1 MIVEERIV
9 SYINSLEKEN
19 SPVLEE
25 IEKEARKDGVPIIRK
40 EMESFLRVMLSIKKP
55 MRILELGTAVGY
67 SAILMSEC
75 INGKGQIIT
84 IENYDKRIPVAKKNF
99 IRAGVIDKITL
110 IEGDAADVLKTLEG
124 DAMEIMPTLESD
136 QFDFVFM
143 DAAKAQYIHF
153 LPEVLPLMKK
163 DGVLITDNV
172 LQEGDLIQSKY
183 VVRRRDRTIHKR
195 MREYLEV
202 VKNHH
207 NLKPQLCQLVMEL
220 QCQLKNRKEGL
231 HDLVL
236 E

>member
-67 SAILMSEC
+67 SAILMSEY
-75 INGKGQIIT
+75 IDEKGQIIT
-84 IENYDKRIPVAKKNF
+84 IENYDKRIPIAKENIKK
-99 IRAGVIDKITL
+99 AGRENVIKL
-110 IEGDAADVLKTLEG
+110 LEG
-124 DAMEIMPTLESD
+124 DAMEIMPTLERD

-143 DAAKAQYIHF
+143 EAAKAQYIHF
-153 LPEVLPLMKK
+153 LPEVLRLMKK

-202 VKNHH
+202 VKNH
-207 NLKPQLCQLVMEL
+207 PQLETSIVPIGDGITMSV
-220 QCQLKNRKEGL
+220 KK
-231 HDLVL
+231 
-236 E
+236 

>member
-67 SAILMSEC
+67 SAILMSEY
-75 INGKGQIIT
+75 IDEKGQIIT
-84 IENYDKRIPVAKKNF
+84 IENYDKRIPIAKENIKK
-99 IRAGVIDKITL
+99 AGRENMIKL
-110 IEGDAADVLKTLEG
+110 LEG
-124 DAMEIMPTLESD
+124 DAMEIMPTLESGR
-136 QFDFVFM
+136 FDFVFM

-153 LPEVLPLMKK
+153 LPEVLRLMKK

-183 VVRRRDRTIHKR
+183 VIRRRDRTIHKR

-202 VKNHH
+202 VKNH
-207 NLKPQLCQLVMEL
+207 PQLETSIVPIGDGITMSV
-220 QCQLKNRKEGL
+220 KK
-231 HDLVL
+231 
-236 E
+236 

>member
-55 MRILELGTAVGY
+55 VRILELGTAVGY
-67 SAILMSEC
+67 SAILMSEY
-75 INGKGQIIT
+75 INEKGQIIT
-84 IENYDKRIPVAKKNF
+84 IENYDKRIPIAKENIKK
-99 IRAGVIDKITL
+99 AGRENVIKL
-110 IEGDAADVLKTLEG
+110 LEG
-124 DAMEIMPTLESD
+124 DAMEIMPTLERD

-153 LPEVLPLMKK
+153 LPEVLRLMKK

-202 VKNHH
+202 VKNH
-207 NLKPQLCQLVMEL
+207 PQLETSIVPIGDGITMSV
-220 QCQLKNRKEGL
+220 KK
-231 HDLVL
+231 
-236 E
+236 

>member
-55 MRILELGTAVGY
+55 MKILELGTAVGY
-67 SAILMSEC
+67 SAILMSEY
-75 INGKGQIIT
+75 IDEKGQIIT
-84 IENYDKRIPVAKKNF
+84 IENYDKRIPIAKENIKK
-99 IRAGVIDKITL
+99 AGRENVIKL
-110 IEGDAADVLKTLEG
+110 LEG
-124 DAMEIMPTLESD
+124 DAMEIMPTLERD

-153 LPEVLPLMKK
+153 LPEVLRLMKK

-202 VKNHH
+202 VKNH
-207 NLKPQLCQLVMEL
+207 PQLETSIVPIGDGITMSV
-220 QCQLKNRKEGL
+220 KK
-231 HDLVL
+231 
-236 E
+236 

>member
-1 MIVEERIV
+1 MIVEESIV

-67 SAILMSEC
+67 SAILMSEY
-75 INGKGQIIT
+75 IDEKGQIIT
-84 IENYDKRIPVAKKNF
+84 IENYDKRIPIAKENIKK
-99 IRAGVIDKITL
+99 AGRENVIKL
-110 IEGDAADVLKTLEG
+110 LEG

-153 LPEVLPLMKK
+153 LPEVLRLMKK

-202 VKNHH
+202 VKNH
-207 NLKPQLCQLVMEL
+207 PQLETTIVPIGDGITMSV
-220 QCQLKNRKEGL
+220 KK
-231 HDLVL
+231 
-236 E
+236 